1 MSTNTDVETRPV
13 KMVQLVMLDM
23 WRVEGG
29 PCISTPQLM
38 RWSRLTYLAST
49 YSLVK
54 TNIWSVM
61 LESEQDLETQYPGA
75 ESTTD
80 RLDISGTITEV
91 LATCRHL
98 SQTRTTSA
106 ASPLSGPGEFTS
118 LAATSLPG
126 SLFYPSPPSRAPC
139 PGRTKQPS
147 PPYPLLISKRPCSS
161 SSLGL
166 ELPHFVLLL

>member
-1 MSTNTDVETRPV
+1 MLVVLWVLICWQEIDSVEEVQMSTNTEVETGPV

-54 TNIWSVM
+54 INIWSVM
-61 LESEQDLETQYPGA
+61 LESEQELETQYPGA

-80 RLDISGTITEV
+80 RLDI
-91 LATCRHL
+91 
-98 SQTRTTSA
+98 
-106 ASPLSGPGEFTS
+106 
-118 LAATSLPG
+118 
-126 SLFYPSPPSRAPC
+126 
-139 PGRTKQPS
+139 
-147 PPYPLLISKRPCSS
+147 
-161 SSLGL
+161 
-166 ELPHFVLLL
+166 